1 MPKGCNGKE
10 LPVNIGDFRRQV
22 FDPSVGKSPSSRK
35 WQPTPAL
42 LPGKFHG
49 QKSLVGYSP

>member
-10 LPVNIGDFRRQV
+10 LPVNTGDFRRQG

-49 QKSLVGYSP
+49 QKSLVDYSP